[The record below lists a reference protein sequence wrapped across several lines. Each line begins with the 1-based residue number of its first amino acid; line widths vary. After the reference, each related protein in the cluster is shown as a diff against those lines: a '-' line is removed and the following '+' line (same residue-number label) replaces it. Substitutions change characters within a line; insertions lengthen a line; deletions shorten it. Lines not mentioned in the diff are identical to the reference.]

1 MTTTAAIN
9 FITEGFPAP
18 GLRPTQR
25 LITGNKEEDGKGHF
39 LVTDNGDHHRVMG
52 ENQAVA
58 NIIYSTNE
66 NPVDLNDDKDIKY
79 AQENEPGLH
88 ITNGTVVRMID
99 FGPGVESPMHRAMSI
114 DYGIVLEGEFELTL
128 DSGETR
134 IMKRGDSGHAT
145 QELIEAAETI
155 AGILTTDKSIL
166 WERRIVLG
174 KFEPAGYK
182 TQESSFI
189 ECLFYP
195 TLDSLSGLKWTVPDP
210 LSNSTRASDIFL
222 YMSVLLFPK
231 EVH

>member
-9 FITEGFPAP
+9 FITDGFPAP

-25 LITGNKEEDGKGHF
+25 LITGNKEEDGKGYF

-79 AQENEPGLH
+79 AQENEVSLTLRAYSFRLSHERKANQKKKPGLH

-134 IMKRGDSGHAT
+134 IMKRGDVSVQRAT
-145 QELIEAAETI
+145 AHKWKNITAGETEA
-155 AGILTTDKSIL
+155 G
-166 WERRIVLG
+166 RM
-174 KFEPAGYK
+174 
-182 TQESSFI
+182 
-189 ECLFYP
+189 
-195 TLDSLSGLKWTVPDP
+195 
-210 LSNSTRASDIFL
+210 L
-222 YMSVLLFPK
+222 YVLLDCK
-231 EVH
+231 EVLVQGKKIEGFLGELEKEYEGRSA